1 MSNVNTG
8 MERAYELTV
17 IRRVNGAYVEG
28 YPRVYRMTDD
38 FGAFSA
44 IRKEEIGTMPLSEY
58 KARLKAFKQHVE
70 KVEIG
75 ITISTDEAYRKNLTA
90 CPIK

>member
-38 FGAFSA
+38 FGTFSA
-44 IRKEEIGTMPLSEY
+44 IRKEEISTMPLARY
-58 KARLKAFKQHVE
+58 KDRLKAFVQYLE
-70 KVEIG
+70 NVEIG
-75 ITISTDEAYRKNLTA
+75 VKVNMDEAYRKNLTA
-90 CPIK
+90 CPI